1 MITGTNTLIYI
12 SELMIVERKEKFKLI
27 INEIILDL
35 FYYLVDI
42 KQILNY

>member
-1 MITGTNTLIYI
+1 MIREI
-12 SELMIVERKEKFKLI
+12 KLI